1 VRTNGLLAALAE
13 AYALEAPTLI
23 AKLND
28 RVLRVATAAG
38 RELAVKVF
46 EDAQHAELEAALLHH
61 LAPPDPRYR
70 VQTLVPTARGES
82 VWRASLGQE
91 PGEVA
96 VLVTDWEPGVYR
108 PYDAI
113 PERDWH
119 ALGVSLAALH
129 ARLDSF
135 EVPLPRLSERIA
147 ARDLAEEITRLSEL
161 SLRVRAKDPARDD
174 LVRYL
179 DAQRA
184 VLEARGPRAR
194 RCPADPERPI
204 HNDYNQ
210 FNYLFVDEGPP
221 LILDWEG
228 AIGAPRE
235 YEVVRCMNHLPI
247 LAPRCA
253 AAFLDGYCGVRELAA
268 AGLRW
273 AVDAA
278 LAEHAMKRWPIER
291 WFAGEPDA
299 ERHVAGSAEILATLQ
314 RHAPELEELFAAR
327 GTR

>member
-1 VRTNGLLAALAE
+1 LPALAE

-23 AKLND
+23 ANLGD

-46 EDAQHAELEAALLHH
+46 EDEAHAELEAALLHH
-61 LAPPDPRYR
+61 LAPPDARYR
-70 VQTLVPTARGES
+70 VQTVVPTAGGAR
-82 VWRASLGQE
+82 VFRWPLGQG
-91 PGEVA
+91 PAQRA
-96 VLVTDWEPGVYR
+96 VVVTQWESGVYR
-108 PYDAI
+108 PYDEI

-129 ARLDSF
+129 TRLDSF
-135 EVPLPRLSERIA
+135 EAPLPRLSARIN
-147 ARDLAEEITRLSEL
+147 ARDVAEEIVNLSKL
-161 SLRVRAKDPARDD
+161 SQRVRARDPSRGD

-184 VLEARGPRAR
+184 VLEAHGPRAR
-194 RCPADPERPI
+194 SCPADPERPI

-210 FNYLFVDEGPP
+210 FNYLFVELGPP

-247 LAPRCA
+247 LAPPSA
-253 AAFLDGYCGVRELAA
+253 AAFLDGYCAVRELAA
-268 AGLRW
+268 VALRW

-278 LAEHAMKRWPIER
+278 LTEHAMKRWPIER
-291 WFAGEPDA
+291 WLAGEPDA

-314 RHAPELEELFAAR
+314 RHAPALEELFAAR